1 MGAMD
6 SGPGPGIEALRARL
20 AAHRAAWPETCAR
33 LAGDPGALRAALA
46 EHDARDAELLCRIG
60 LLEGAGGLRVCGQLP
75 SIARVMARLGRD
87 RIAARPVPGLLVA
100 RGRRYAERAWCLF
113 AGGEE
118 IPRRRV
124 YVRRDGRLEIH
135 PVGPGEYRGADPS
148 AAGRG
153 EGWPEGRSGGA
164 PEAGRQLAGEGPT
177 AG

>member
-1 MGAMD
+1 MGRPPP
-6 SGPGPGIEALRARL
+6 SEIGALRAAL
-20 AAHRAAWPETCAR
+20 AAHRAGWAAECAR
-33 LAGDPGALRAALA
+33 LRGDAGALRAALA

-60 LLEGAGGLRVCGQLP
+60 LLEGAAGMRVFGDLP
-75 SIARVMARLGRD
+75 PVVAVMAKLRRE
-87 RIAARPVPGLLVA
+87 RILARPVAGLLVA
-100 RGRRYAERAWCLF
+100 RGKGYAQRAWCLF